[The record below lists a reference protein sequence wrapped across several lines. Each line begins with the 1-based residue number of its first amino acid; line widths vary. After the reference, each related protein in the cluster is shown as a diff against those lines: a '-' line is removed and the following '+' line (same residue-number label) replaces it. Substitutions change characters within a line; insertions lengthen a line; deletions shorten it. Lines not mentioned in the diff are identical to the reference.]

1 MNNFYFNP
9 ENSVFKTIQD
19 FNTDHYSN
27 LEKELQSLSENDIT
41 ELANFQPYI
50 EANNRLSMIVQAE
63 LLSLVKGKLNG
74 NPEVINSVIG
84 AVREFKKIRQQEQD
98 DFQDYIRNY
107 PELTYKEY
115 RELKYG
121 KDRV

>member
-9 ENSVFKTIQD
+9 ENSVFKQYQD

-27 LEKELQSLSENDIT
+27 LEKELQSLSEFEVS

-50 EANNRLSMIVQAE
+50 EANNRLSILVQAE
-63 LLSLVKGKLNG
+63 LLNLVKGKING
-74 NPEVINSVIG
+74 NPEVIRQVIE
-84 AVREFKKIRQQEQD
+84 AVRQFKKTKENELDEFK
-98 DFQDYIRNY
+98 DYMTNY

-121 KDRV
+121 KERA